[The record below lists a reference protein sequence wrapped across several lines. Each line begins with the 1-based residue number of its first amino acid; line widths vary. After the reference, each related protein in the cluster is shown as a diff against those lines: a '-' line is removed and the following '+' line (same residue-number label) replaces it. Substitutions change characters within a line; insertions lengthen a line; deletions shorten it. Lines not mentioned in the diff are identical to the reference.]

1 MKRGGE
7 RMAEKRPR
15 DPLSEP
21 IVRPY
26 TVVVELI
33 AFRATAAGRAAV
45 NREVALIIAEQKIR
59 KLALLAERFGVSLQA
74 PNGALELCLRLAEEH
89 YEGFKTVDL
98 PPRRVG
104 APKKDY
110 WELVKAIWIAQ
121 DSGETVAET
130 CRKLSR
136 GRWKGHPPKSL
147 EARYYQWVD
156 EDKRRRKRP
165 DPLIERLRKA
175 RLLAEGDHRA

>member
-33 AFRATAAGRAAV
+33 AFRATTAGRAAV
-45 NREVALIIAEQKIR
+45 DREVALIIAEQKIR
-59 KLALLAERFGVSLQA
+59 KLGLLAERLGVNLQA

-89 YEGFKTVDL
+89 YEGFKTLDL
-98 PPRRVG
+98 PPRRAG
-104 APKKDY
+104 RPKKDY
-110 WELVKAIWIAQ
+110 WELVKSIWAAQ
-121 DSGETVAET
+121 DNGEAVAEA
-130 CRKLSR
+130 CRRLSR
-136 GRWKGHPPKSL
+136 GKWKGHSPESL
-147 EARYYQWVD
+147 EARYY
-156 EDKRRRKRP
+156 E
-165 DPLIERLRKA
+165 
-175 RLLAEGDHRA
+175 